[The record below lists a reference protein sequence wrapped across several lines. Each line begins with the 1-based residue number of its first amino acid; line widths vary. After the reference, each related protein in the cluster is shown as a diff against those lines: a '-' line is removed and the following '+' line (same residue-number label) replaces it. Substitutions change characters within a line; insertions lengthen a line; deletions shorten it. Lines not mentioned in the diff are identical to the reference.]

1 MNNTLNKLQI
11 GNLMQS
17 QTNENASLYRPTQH
31 AAVTERDET
40 MRIKEL
46 NSSGQNGLMLQGSTM
61 NWSKHLHGPR
71 IDNNLN

>member
-17 QTNENASLYRPTQH
+17 NPNDNGSLFRPTMH

-40 MRIKEL
+40 LRIKEL
-46 NSSGQNGLMLQGSTM
+46 NSSAQNGM
-61 NWSKHLHGPR
+61 NLSKHLHGPR